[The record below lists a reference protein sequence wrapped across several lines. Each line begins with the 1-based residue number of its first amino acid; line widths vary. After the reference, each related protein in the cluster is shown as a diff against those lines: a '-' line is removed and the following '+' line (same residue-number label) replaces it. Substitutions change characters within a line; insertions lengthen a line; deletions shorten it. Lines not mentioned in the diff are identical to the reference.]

1 MPQEKPGPG
10 HGFTLI
16 ELMVVLAII
25 ALLVAIVAPHHVGR
39 MTRAEET
46 VLQQNLNL
54 MREALDKHYADA
66 GRYPDSLD
74 ELVKKRYLRSIP
86 QDPITQSHSTWIVV
100 PPPDKDKGA
109 VGDIQSGAKG
119 NGTNGKPYGEW

>member
-1 MPQEKPGPG
+1 MRKAQPVP
-10 HGFTLI
+10 GFTLI

-25 ALLVAIVAPHHVGR
+25 ALLVAIVAPHYVGR
-39 MTRAEET
+39 MTRAEEA
-46 VLQQNLNL
+46 VLQQNLST

-86 QDPITQSHSTWIVV
+86 QDPITQSNSTWIIIA
-100 PPPDKDKGA
+100 PADREKGA

-119 NGTNGKPYGEW
+119 SGSNGKPYGEW

>member
-1 MPQEKPGPG
+1 MRRGKPAPG
-10 HGFTLI
+10 KGFTLI

-109 VGDIQSGAKG
+109 VGDVQSGAKG

>member
-1 MPQEKPGPG
+1 MRSCPQACAP
-10 HGFTLI
+10 GFTLI

-25 ALLVAIVAPHHVGR
+25 ALLVTIVVPHYAGR
-39 MTRAEET
+39 MTRAEEA
-46 VLQQNLNL
+46 VLQQNLNV

-86 QDPITQSHSTWIVV
+86 QDPITQSVSTWVV
-100 PPPDKDKGA
+100 VAPAEREKGA
-109 VGDIQSGAKG
+109 VGDVQSGAKG
-119 NGTNGKPYGEW
+119 NGSNGKPYAEW

>member
-1 MPQEKPGPG
+1 MCQPKPAAPR
-10 HGFTLI
+10 GFTLI

-39 MTRAEET
+39 MTRAEEA

-66 GRYPDSLD
+66 GRYPDSLE

-86 QDPITQSHSTWIVV
+86 QDPITQSSSTWIAV
-100 PPPDKDKGA
+100 PPADRDKGT
-109 VGDIQSGAKG
+109 VGDVQSGAKG
-119 NGTNGKPYGEW
+119 NGSNGKPYGEW

>member
-1 MPQEKPGPG
+1 MRKKQPVP
-10 HGFTLI
+10 GFTLI

-25 ALLVAIVAPHHVGR
+25 ALLVAIVAPHYVGR
-39 MTRAEET
+39 MTRAEEA
-46 VLQQNLNL
+46 VLQQNLST

-66 GRYPDSLD
+66 GRYPDSLE

-86 QDPITQSHSTWIVV
+86 QDPITQSNSTWIIIA
-100 PPPDKDKGA
+100 PADREKGA

-119 NGTNGKPYGEW
+119 NGSNGKPYGEW

>member
-1 MPQEKPGPG
+1 MRKKQPVP
-10 HGFTLI
+10 GFTLI

-25 ALLVAIVAPHHVGR
+25 ALLVAIVAPHYVGR
-39 MTRAEET
+39 MTRAEEA
-46 VLQQNLNL
+46 VLQQNLST

-66 GRYPDSLD
+66 GRYPDSLE

-86 QDPITQSHSTWIVV
+86 QDPITQSNSTWIIIAQA
-100 PPPDKDKGA
+100 DREKGA

-119 NGTNGKPYGEW
+119 TGSNGKPYGEW

>member
-1 MPQEKPGPG
+1 VRQEKPAGG
-10 HGFTLI
+10 RGFTLI

-39 MTRAEET
+39 MTRAEEA

-74 ELVKKRYLRSIP
+74 ELVTKRYLRSIP
-86 QDPITQSHSTWIVV
+86 QDPITQSHTTWVVV
-100 PPPDKDKGA
+100 PPADPQKTGVYD
-109 VGDIQSGAKG
+109 VRSGAQGKG
-119 NGTNGKPYGEW
+119 LDGTEYAQW

>member
-1 MPQEKPGPG
+1 MRKKQPVP
-10 HGFTLI
+10 GFTLI

-25 ALLVAIVAPHHVGR
+25 ALLVAIVAPHYVGR
-39 MTRAEET
+39 MTRAEEA
-46 VLQQNLNL
+46 VLQQNLST

-86 QDPITQSHSTWIVV
+86 QDPITQSNSTWIIIA
-100 PPPDKDKGA
+100 PADREKGA

-119 NGTNGKPYGEW
+119 NGSNGKPYGEW

>member
-1 MPQEKPGPG
+1 MRKAQPVP
-10 HGFTLI
+10 GFTLI

-25 ALLVAIVAPHHVGR
+25 ALLVAIVAPHYVGR
-39 MTRAEET
+39 MTRAEEA
-46 VLQQNLNL
+46 VLQQNLST

-66 GRYPDSLD
+66 GRYPDSLE

-86 QDPITQSHSTWIVV
+86 QDPITQSNSTWIIIA
-100 PPPDKDKGA
+100 PADREKGA

-119 NGTNGKPYGEW
+119 SGSNGKPYGEW